1 MEMYAPMISMLAFAL
16 LLYFAISRPK
26 RKQDERR
33 LLMVACVKK
42 GNIVYAGGGIR
53 GSVVEVCPGSVVI
66 ETSRSKTRLEFDA
79 DSIESVDGFDYK
91 KEKARQKTLRNQRMT
106 RHK

>member
-26 RKQDERR
+26 RKQDEQR
-33 LLMVACVKK
+33 LLMVASVKK
-42 GNIVYAGGGIR
+42 GNIIYAGGGIR
-53 GSVVEVCPGSVVI
+53 GSVVEVYPNSVLI
-66 ETSRSKTRLEFDA
+66 ETSRSKTQLAFDA

-91 KEKARQKTLRNQRMT
+91 KEKARQKMLRNQRMS
-106 RHK
+106 RRK

>member
-1 MEMYAPMISMLAFAL
+1 MNLYAPMISMLAFAL

-33 LLMVACVKK
+33 LLMVASVKK